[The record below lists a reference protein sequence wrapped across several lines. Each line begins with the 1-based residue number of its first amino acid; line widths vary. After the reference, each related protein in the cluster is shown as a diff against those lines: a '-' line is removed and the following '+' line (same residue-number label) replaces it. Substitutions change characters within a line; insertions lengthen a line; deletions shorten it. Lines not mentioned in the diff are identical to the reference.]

1 MAFEPENFVPL
12 SGMANSDAV
21 RMWSY
26 STTVDNNTAVQV
38 ATYFDHSEV
47 AGVVQVD
54 DVILY
59 RSTDETRLCNFT
71 AVDNTAGAPDIT
83 ISAGVEIP

>member
-1 MAFEPENFVPL
+1 MAFDPENFVPL

-26 STTVDNNTAVQV
+26 TTAVDDNATVQG

-47 AGVVQVD
+47 SGVVQVD

>member
-1 MAFEPENFVPL
+1 MAFNADDFLPL

-21 RMWSY
+21 RMWVYKTS
-26 STTVDNNTAVQV
+26 VDNNAAVQG
-38 ATYFDHSEV
+38 ATYFDDALV
-47 AGVVQVD
+47 AGVTNVN

-59 RSTDETRLCNFT
+59 TSTDETRLCNFT
-71 AVDNTAGAPDIT
+71 AVDNTAGAPDVT

>member
-1 MAFEPENFVPL
+1 MAFNPDDFLPL

-21 RMWSY
+21 RMWTY

-38 ATYFDHSEV
+38 ATYFDASEV
-47 AGVVQVD
+47 AGVVNVG

-59 RSTDETRLCNFT
+59 KSTDETRFCNIT
-71 AVDNTAGAPDIT
+71 AVDNTAGAPDVT
-83 ISAGVEIP
+83 ISTGVEVP

>member
-26 STTVDNNTAVQV
+26 STTVDNNAAVQG

-47 AGVVQVD
+47 AGVAQVD

-59 RSTDETRLCNFT
+59 RSTDETRMCNFT
-71 AVDNTAGAPDIT
+71 AVDNTAGAPDVT
-83 ISAGVEIP
+83 ISAGVQIP